1 MTQTSADYD
10 NPWKL
15 MLESY
20 FREFV
25 AFFFPQVHDQI
36 DWERQ
41 YESLDKEFQ
50 QVVRDAELG
59 KRLVD
64 KLVKVWLRN
73 GEEIWVLAH
82 IEIQNQPETGFS
94 ERVYVYNY
102 RIYDRYR
109 QRVASLALLTD
120 ERASWRPS
128 QFGYELFGCQV
139 QFQFPIVKLLDYK
152 EQWQALEES
161 RNPFAIVVM
170 AHLKTQETR
179 DNGVERK
186 AWKFSLIKRLYEKG
200 YQKQDVLNLFNF
212 IDWLMNLPDAL
223 NREFWQEL
231 TQYEE
236 QRRMPYITSVER
248 MALKDGQRLVIENM
262 LKVRFG
268 TLDEPLAAIIPA
280 LLEMLPE
287 EYTPLL
293 FQLSR
298 EELLNRFQPT

>member
-64 KLVKVWLRN
+64 KLFKVWLRS

-200 YQKQDVLNLFNF
+200 YQKQDVLNL
-212 IDWLMNLPDAL
+212 
-223 NREFWQEL
+223 

>member
-1 MTQTSADYD
+1 MTQTPIDFDS
-10 NPWKL
+10 PWKL

-25 AFFFPQVHDQI
+25 SFFFPQIHDQI

-41 YESLDKEFQ
+41 YESLDKELQ

-64 KLVKVWLRN
+64 KLVKVWLRS
-73 GEEIWVLAH
+73 GEEIWVLVH
-82 IEIQNQPETGFS
+82 IEIQSQPETGFA
-94 ERVYVYNY
+94 ERIYVYNY

-109 QRVASLALLTD
+109 QRVASLALLAD
-120 ERASWRPS
+120 ERSNWRPN

-139 QFQFPIVKLLDYK
+139 QFQFPIVKLLDYW
-152 EQWQALEES
+152 EQWQTLEES
-161 RNPFAIVVM
+161 RNPFATVVM

-186 AWKFSLIKRLYEKG
+186 AWKFNLIKRLYEQG

-236 QRRMPYITSVER
+236 ENRMPYVTSVER
-248 MALKDGQRLVIENM
+248 MALQEGQRLVVENM
-262 LKVRFG
+262 LEVRFG
-268 TLDEPLAAIIPA
+268 TLDEQLAAIIPA
-280 LLEMLPE
+280 LLEMSPK

-293 FQLSR
+293 INLSR
-298 EELLNRFQPT
+298 EELLSRFQPA